1 MKIGIDVGGTKCL
14 GVAVDDSGKVVQQF
28 RMPTPHSDKL
38 CDTLLQIV
46 TQLGGA
52 TSLGIGV
59 PGLISPEGV
68 IRASPNL
75 VGVKEL
81 PLRQMLE
88 EHLGKPVLVE
98 NDATCAALGEWKVG
112 AAQGAT
118 DAWVITLGTGIGG
131 GFISGSVLQR
141 GAHGF
146 AGEVGHM
153 VVDPDGPLCPCG
165 RTGCWERFASGNG
178 LSFLANGEKGED
190 VLLRAKDGAADALG
204 VVDTFAQ
211 WVALGLVNLTNMTDP
226 EVIVIGG
233 GVIVS
238 ADVVMPR
245 ISQWFG
251 NLLYSPQHRAH
262 PRLVAAREGWC
273 SRCARCCRHICSVG
287 GTRAR
292 KSDKHD

>member
-14 GVAVDDSGKVVQQF
+14 GVAVDNSGKVVQHF
-28 RMPTPHSDKL
+28 RLPTPHADDL
-38 CDTLLQIV
+38 CETLLKIV
-46 TQLGGA
+46 AQLGGA
-52 TSLGIGV
+52 SSLGIGV
-59 PGLISPEGV
+59 PGLITPEGV

-75 VGVKEL
+75 VGANEL
-81 PLRQMLE
+81 PLRQMVE
-88 EHLGKPVLVE
+88 DRLGIKVLVE
-98 NDATCAALGEWKVG
+98 NDATCAALGEWKLG
-112 AAQGAT
+112 AAQCAT

-165 RTGCWERFASGNG
+165 RNGCWERFASGNG

-190 VLLRAKDGAADALG
+190 VLSRAKDGAADAIG
-204 VVDTFAQ
+204 VVDTFAR
-211 WVALGLVNLTNMTDP
+211 WIALGLVNLTNMTDP
-226 EVIVIGG
+226 DVIVVGG

-245 ISQWFG
+245 VGYWFEQ
-251 NLLYSPQHRAH
+251 LLYSPKHRAH
-262 PRLVAAREGWC
+262 PRLVAAQLGEQAGAIGAAMFN
-273 SRCARCCRHICSVG
+273 SSI
-287 GTRAR
+287 
-292 KSDKHD
+292 

>member
-14 GVAVDDSGKVVQQF
+14 GVAVDDDGKVVQQY
-28 RMPTPHSDKL
+28 RLPTPHADAL
-38 CDTLLQIV
+38 CDTLVEIV
-46 TQLGGA
+46 AQLGEFN
-52 TSLGIGV
+52 LIGIGV

-75 VGVKEL
+75 VGAKEL
-81 PLRQMLE
+81 ALRQMMQDRLS
-88 EHLGKPVLVE
+88 KKVLVE
-98 NDATCAALGEWKVG
+98 NDATCAALGEWKSG

-131 GFISGSVLQR
+131 GFISSSVLQR

-165 RTGCWERFASGNG
+165 RNGCWERYASGNG
-178 LSFLANGEKGED
+178 LSYLANGEKGED
-190 VLLRAKDGAADALG
+190 VLSRAKDGAADAIG
-204 VVDTFAQ
+204 VVDTFAK

-226 EVIVIGG
+226 DVIVVGG

-245 ISQWFG
+245 IAHWFEQ
-251 NLLYSPQHRAH
+251 LLYSPKHRAH
-262 PRLVAAREGWC
+262 PRLVAAQLGEQAG
-273 SRCARCCRHICSVG
+273 AIGAAMLDLSV
-287 GTRAR
+287 
-292 KSDKHD
+292 

>member
-14 GVAVDDSGKVVQQF
+14 GVAVDNGGNVVQQF
-28 RMPTPHSDKL
+28 RLPTPHADKL
-38 CDTLLQIV
+38 CDTLVEIV
-46 TQLGGA
+46 SQLGNS

-59 PGLISPEGV
+59 PGLITPEGV

-75 VGVKEL
+75 VGVNEL
-81 PLRQMLE
+81 ALRQMLE
-88 EHLGKPVLVE
+88 DRLGKPVLVE
-98 NDATCAALGEWKVG
+98 NDATCAALGEWKLG
-112 AAQGAT
+112 AARGAT

-131 GFISGSVLQR
+131 GFISGSELQR

-165 RTGCWERFASGNG
+165 RSGCWERFASGNG

-245 ISQWFG
+245 ISHWFG
-251 NLLYSPQHRAH
+251 KLLYSPQHRAH
-262 PRLVAAREGWC
+262 PRLVAAQLGEQAG
-273 SRCARCCRHICSVG
+273 AIGAAMLATSV
-287 GTRAR
+287 
-292 KSDKHD
+292 

>member
-14 GVAVDDSGKVVQQF
+14 GVAIDDSGKVVQQF
-28 RMPTPHSDKL
+28 RLPTPHADEL
-38 CDTLLQIV
+38 CNTLIEIAE
-46 TQLGGA
+46 QLGEA
-52 TSLGIGV
+52 ESLGIGV
-59 PGLISPEGV
+59 PGLITAEGV

-75 VGVKEL
+75 VGAKEL

-88 EHLGKPVLVE
+88 EQLGKRVLVE
-98 NDATCAALGEWKVG
+98 NDATCAALGEWKLG

-131 GFISGSVLQR
+131 GFIAGSVLQR

-153 VVDPDGPLCPCG
+153 VVDPSGPQCPCG
-165 RTGCWERFASGNG
+165 RNGCWERYASGNG
-178 LSFLANGEKGED
+178 LSYLANGEKGED
-190 VLLRAKDGAADALG
+190 VLSRAKAGASDALS
-204 VVDTFAQ
+204 VVDTFAK

-226 EVIVIGG
+226 EVIVVGG

-245 ISQWFG
+245 IGHWFEQ
-251 NLLYSPQHRAH
+251 LLYSPKHRAH
-262 PRLVAAREGWC
+262 PRLVAAQLGEQAG
-273 SRCARCCRHICSVG
+273 AIGAAMLNVSV
-287 GTRAR
+287 
-292 KSDKHD
+292 

>member
-14 GVAVDDSGKVVQQF
+14 GVAVDDSGKVIRQY
-28 RMPTPHSDKL
+28 RLPTPHADAL
-38 CDTLLQIV
+38 CDTLVEIV
-46 TQLGGA
+46 AQLGEFN
-52 TSLGIGV
+52 LIGIGV

-75 VGVKEL
+75 VGAKEL
-81 PLRQMLE
+81 ALRQMLE
-88 EHLGKPVLVE
+88 DRLGKKVLVE
-98 NDATCAALGEWKVG
+98 NDATCAALGEWSSG
-112 AAQGAT
+112 AAHGAT

-165 RTGCWERFASGNG
+165 RNGCWERYASGNG
-178 LSFLANGEKGED
+178 LSYLANGEKGED
-190 VLLRAKDGAADALG
+190 VLSRAKNGAADAIG
-204 VVDTFAQ
+204 VVDTFAK

-226 EVIVIGG
+226 DVIVVGG

-245 ISQWFG
+245 IAHWFEQ
-251 NLLYSPQHRAH
+251 LLYSPKHRAH
-262 PRLVAAREGWC
+262 PRLVAAQLGEQAGAIGAAML
-273 SRCARCCRHICSVG
+273 STSV
-287 GTRAR
+287 
-292 KSDKHD
+292 

>member
-28 RMPTPHSDKL
+28 RLPTPHADGL
-38 CDTLLQIV
+38 CDTLLEIV
-46 TQLGGA
+46 SQLGGA
-52 TSLGIGV
+52 SSLGIGV

-75 VGVKEL
+75 VGAKEL
-81 PLRQMLE
+81 PLRQMVE
-88 EHLGKPVLVE
+88 DRLGKKVFVE
-98 NDATCAALGEWKVG
+98 NDATCAALGEWKTG
-112 AAQGAT
+112 AARGAT

-131 GFISGSVLQR
+131 GFVSGSALQR

-153 VVDPDGPLCPCG
+153 VVDPEGPRCPCG
-165 RTGCWERFASGNG
+165 RNGCWERYASGNG
-178 LSFLANGEKGED
+178 LSYLANGEKGED
-190 VLLRAKDGAADALG
+190 VLMRAKDGAVDALG
-204 VVDTFAQ
+204 VVDTFAR

-226 EVIVIGG
+226 EVIVVGG

-245 ISQWFG
+245 IGHWFEQ
-251 NLLYSPQHRAH
+251 LLYSPKHRAH
-262 PRLVAAREGWC
+262 PRLVVAQLGEQAGAIGAAMLT
-273 SRCARCCRHICSVG
+273 ASV
-287 GTRAR
+287 
-292 KSDKHD
+292 

>member
-14 GVAVDDSGKVVQQF
+14 GVAVDDSGKVVRQY
-28 RMPTPHSDKL
+28 RLPTPHADAL
-38 CDTLLQIV
+38 CDTLVEIV
-46 TQLGGA
+46 AQLGEFN
-52 TSLGIGV
+52 LIGIGV
-59 PGLISPEGV
+59 PGLISPQGV

-75 VGVKEL
+75 VGAKEL
-81 PLRQMLE
+81 ALRQMLE
-88 EHLGKPVLVE
+88 DRLGKKVLVE
-98 NDATCAALGEWKVG
+98 NDATCAALGEWKLG

-153 VVDPDGPLCPCG
+153 VVDPNGPLCPCG
-165 RTGCWERFASGNG
+165 RNGCWERYASGNG
-178 LSFLANGEKGED
+178 LSYLANGEKGED
-190 VLLRAKDGAADALG
+190 VLSRAKAGATDALD
-204 VVDTFAQ
+204 VVDTFAK

-226 EVIVIGG
+226 EVIVVGG

-245 ISQWFG
+245 IAHWFEQ
-251 NLLYSPQHRAH
+251 LLYSPKHRAH
-262 PRLVAAREGWC
+262 PRLVAAQLGEQAG
-273 SRCARCCRHICSVG
+273 AIGAAMLDTSV
-287 GTRAR
+287 
-292 KSDKHD
+292 

>member
-28 RMPTPHSDKL
+28 RLPTPHADKL

-88 EHLGKPVLVE
+88 ERLGKPVLVE

-204 VVDTFAQ
+204 VVETFAQ

-245 ISQWFG
+245 ISRWFG
-251 NLLYSPQHRAH
+251 KLLYSPQHRAH
-262 PRLVAAREGWC
+262 PRLVAAQLGEQAGAIGAAMLAT
-273 SRCARCCRHICSVG
+273 SS
-287 GTRAR
+287 
-292 KSDKHD
+292 

>member
-14 GVAVDDSGKVVQQF
+14 GVAVDDDGKVVQQY
-28 RMPTPHSDKL
+28 RLPTPHADAL
-38 CDTLLQIV
+38 CDTLVEIV
-46 TQLGGA
+46 TQLGEFK
-52 TSLGIGV
+52 SLGIGV

-75 VGVKEL
+75 VGAKEL
-81 PLRQMLE
+81 ALRQMMQDR
-88 EHLGKPVLVE
+88 LGKKVLVE
-98 NDATCAALGEWKVG
+98 NDATCAALGEWKSG

-165 RTGCWERFASGNG
+165 RNGCWERYASGNG
-178 LSFLANGEKGED
+178 LSYLANGEKGED
-190 VLLRAKDGAADALG
+190 VLSRAKDGAADAID
-204 VVDTFAQ
+204 VVDSFAN

-226 EVIVIGG
+226 DVIVVGG

-245 ISQWFG
+245 IAHWFEQ
-251 NLLYSPQHRAH
+251 LLYSPKHRAH
-262 PRLVAAREGWC
+262 PRLVAAQLGEQAG
-273 SRCARCCRHICSVG
+273 AIGAAMLDLSV
-287 GTRAR
+287 
-292 KSDKHD
+292 

>member
-14 GVAVDDSGKVVQQF
+14 GVVVDDSGKVVKQY
-28 RMPTPHSDKL
+28 RLPTPHADAL
-38 CDTLLQIV
+38 CDTLVEIV
-46 TQLGGA
+46 AQLGEFK
-52 TSLGIGV
+52 SLGIGV

-75 VGVKEL
+75 VGAKEL
-81 PLRQMLE
+81 ALRQMMQDRLS
-88 EHLGKPVLVE
+88 KKVLVE
-98 NDATCAALGEWKVG
+98 NDATCAALGEWKSG

-131 GFISGSVLQR
+131 GFISSSVLQR

-165 RTGCWERFASGNG
+165 RNGCWERYASGNG
-178 LSFLANGEKGED
+178 LSYLANGEKGED
-190 VLLRAKDGAADALG
+190 VLSRAKDGAADAID
-204 VVDTFAQ
+204 VVDTFAK

-226 EVIVIGG
+226 DVIVVGG

-245 ISQWFG
+245 IAHWFEQ
-251 NLLYSPQHRAH
+251 LLYSPKHRAH
-262 PRLVAAREGWC
+262 PRLVAAQLGEQAGAIGAAML
-273 SRCARCCRHICSVG
+273 STSV
-287 GTRAR
+287 
-292 KSDKHD
+292 

>member
-14 GVAVDDSGKVVQQF
+14 GVVVDDSGKVVQQY
-28 RMPTPHSDKL
+28 RLPTPHADAL
-38 CDTLLQIV
+38 CDTLVEIV
-46 TQLGGA
+46 AQLGEFN
-52 TSLGIGV
+52 LIGIGV

-75 VGVKEL
+75 VGAKEL
-81 PLRQMLE
+81 ALRQMLE
-88 EHLGKPVLVE
+88 VRLGKKVLVE
-98 NDATCAALGEWKVG
+98 NDATCAALGEWKSG

-165 RTGCWERFASGNG
+165 RNGCWERYASGNG
-178 LSFLANGEKGED
+178 LSYLANGEKGED
-190 VLLRAKDGAADALG
+190 VLSRAKAGAADALV
-204 VVDTFAQ
+204 VVDTFAK

-226 EVIVIGG
+226 DVIVVGG

-245 ISQWFG
+245 IAHWFEQ
-251 NLLYSPQHRAH
+251 LLYSPKHRAH
-262 PRLVAAREGWC
+262 PRLVAAQLGEQAG
-273 SRCARCCRHICSVG
+273 AIGAAMLDTSV
-287 GTRAR
+287 
-292 KSDKHD
+292 

>member
-14 GVAVDDSGKVVQQF
+14 GVAVDDSGKVIRQY
-28 RMPTPHSDKL
+28 RLPTPHADAL
-38 CDTLLQIV
+38 CDTLVEIV
-46 TQLGGA
+46 AQLGEFN
-52 TSLGIGV
+52 SIGIGV

-75 VGVKEL
+75 VGAKEL
-81 PLRQMLE
+81 ALRQMLE
-88 EHLGKPVLVE
+88 DRLGKKVLVE
-98 NDATCAALGEWKVG
+98 NDATCAALGEWRSG
-112 AAQGAT
+112 AAHSAT

-165 RTGCWERFASGNG
+165 RNGCWERYASGNG
-178 LSFLANGEKGED
+178 LSYLANGEKGED
-190 VLLRAKDGAADALG
+190 VLSRAKAGAADALG
-204 VVDTFAQ
+204 VVDTFAK

-226 EVIVIGG
+226 EVIVVGG

-245 ISQWFG
+245 IAHWFEQ
-251 NLLYSPQHRAH
+251 LLYSPQHRAH
-262 PRLVAAREGWC
+262 PRLVAAQLGEQAG
-273 SRCARCCRHICSVG
+273 AIGAAMLDLSV
-287 GTRAR
+287 
-292 KSDKHD
+292 